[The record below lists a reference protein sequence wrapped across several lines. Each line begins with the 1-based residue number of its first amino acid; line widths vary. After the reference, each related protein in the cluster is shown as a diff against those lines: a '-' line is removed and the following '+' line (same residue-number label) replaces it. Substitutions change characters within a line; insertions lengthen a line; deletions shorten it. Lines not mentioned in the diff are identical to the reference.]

1 LNVLPTDGLVKG
13 AKVKTHIDMNSVCA
27 PSEDIVAREIEG
39 EIIIVPVVSG
49 IGGPEEDL
57 YTLNE
62 TAQAIWQRL
71 DGGKTLGAVAD
82 SLASEFDTSR
92 TALEADVLGL
102 VRELVDRGILM
113 VRGDISKPA

>member
-1 LNVLPTDGLVKG
+1 M
-13 AKVKTHIDMNSVCA
+13 KTHIDMNSVCA